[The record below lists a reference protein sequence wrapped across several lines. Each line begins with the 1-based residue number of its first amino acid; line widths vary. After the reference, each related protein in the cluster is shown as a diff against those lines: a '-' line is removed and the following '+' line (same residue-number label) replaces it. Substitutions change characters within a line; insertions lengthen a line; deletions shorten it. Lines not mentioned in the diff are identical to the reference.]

1 MQSPNSKKGQTSVVQ
16 QCWILHSNWWW
27 CDDDVWLDTNLH
39 FHSTPDDGQAMKPRR
54 VMKMCRNGVANRPC
68 TEFRTESDVKWPTR
82 WQCANEHDLWSGG
95 GCTLTFE
102 LPLPFALYSCSAF
115 RKRYQHHPP
124 PGTNHY
130 MFSSFCSLWGCFHST
145 RSFVCV
151 VSCAEIWFSTSCGV
165 YCLNKQ
171 YLYIFKQFKTPFGII
186 FLLLHFT

>member
-16 QCWILHSNWWW
+16 QCWVLHSNWWW

-68 TEFRTESDVKWPTR
+68 TEFRTERDVKWPTR

-102 LPLPFALYSCSAF
+102 LPLPLLSTPALPSENV
-115 RKRYQHHPP
+115 
-124 PGTNHY
+124 TNIIHRQVRIIT
-130 MFSSFCSLWGCFHST
+130 CFHHFVPFEDVST
-145 RSFVCV
+145 QRG
-151 VSCAEIWFSTSCGV
+151 VSCVLSVAQRSDFPPHVVFIA
-165 YCLNKQ
+165 
-171 YLYIFKQFKTPFGII
+171 
-186 FLLLHFT
+186 